1 MRRHAEGFHGV
12 RLGDY
17 QGVDM
22 NHDQTEPEI
31 RQLAELIHDVKVAML
46 TTSVVGDGLRSR
58 PMYTQ
63 DTPFDGTLW
72 FLTSIHS
79 PVVGEIRANGSVL
92 LNYAHP
98 GKQAYVAVTGSAGI
112 LNDRARIGQLWKPA
126 YKVWFPQG
134 EHDPDIRLVHVV
146 VERAEYWDAP
156 SAPVRLFQFA
166 RALATGEQTKGG
178 THGTVRLHGP
188 S

>member
-1 MRRHAEGFHGV
+1 MHEH
-12 RLGDY
+12 L
-17 QGVDM
+17 
-22 NHDQTEPEI
+22 EPEFKE
-31 RQLAELIHDVKVAML
+31 LADLIHDIKVTML

-79 PVVGEIRANGSVL
+79 PVVGEILANGGVL
-92 LNYAHP
+92 LTYAHP
-98 GKQAYVAVTGSAGI
+98 GKQEYITVNGTADI
-112 LNDRARIGQLWKPA
+112 LDDRSRIAALWKAA
-126 YKVWFPQG
+126 YKVWFPRG
-134 EHDPDIRLVHVV
+134 ENDPDIRLIRVA

-156 SAPVRLFQFA
+156 SAPVRLIQFA
-166 RALATGEQTKGG
+166 KALISGEQMEGG
-178 THGTVRLHGP
+178 KHGTVKLSGR